1 MLRGGCMGMVAAG
14 AYLESLRLASK
25 KSRAD
30 VAKAIGT
37 SESQVQRIEAGEIDT
52 RGSLLF
58 GFARFVK
65 ANISH
70 LAKLLL
76 DDAASEAEAAR
87 MAELAQSMTDE
98 ELDEAIALFEQ
109 LRNDPPALARWLGYG
124 RGLRDDRRDG

>member
-1 MLRGGCMGMVAAG
+1 MGQVAAG
-14 AYLESLRLASK
+14 AYLEGLRLASR

-65 ANISH
+65 ANMAH

-76 DDAASEAEAAR
+76 DDTATSAEAAR
-87 MAELAQSMTDE
+87 MAELAQTMTDE
-98 ELDEAIALFEQ
+98 ELEEAIQLFEE
-109 LRNDPPALARWLGYG
+109 LRHDPQALARWLGYG
-124 RGLRDDRRDG
+124 RGLRSRDD